1 VAERQHAK
9 RGKSVT
15 VARSIKLKGV
25 LFSVLSAV
33 IFGTSPIFF
42 KTIVATGINTT
53 TQVVLRS
60 IVTMVLAGILARV
73 NRQPIL
79 LKGRL
84 LVDALLAFV
93 AGQGLTA
100 ILLNSSYAYLPAGM
114 STSLHFVYPSAVMI
128 ACVVLFRERVNL
140 AKVAALLLSVVAI
153 ALMTDL
159 TAKGQL
165 TGVFLAVGSGFSY
178 AFYILYLERTQ
189 LRDIPVWT
197 FAFWGSLGCL
207 VAAGGLGLST
217 NTLDVS
223 GATVKGLLLLAI
235 MVPLQS
241 VLAVRFFQLGVRY
254 SGSTAA
260 SLLSTMEP
268 VTSAMLGMLIL
279 HESMSVNKFIGCG
292 AIVLSVIL
300 VVLGTGRSEKTVDSA
315 VVEPAIET
323 AAE

>member
-1 VAERQHAK
+1 
-9 RGKSVT
+9 VT

-73 NRQPIL
+73 NHQPIL

-114 STSLHFVYPSAVMI
+114 STSLHFVYPSVVMI

-140 AKVAALLLSVVAI
+140 AKVAALLLSIVAI

-207 VAAGGLGLST
+207 VAAGGLGIST
-217 NTLDVS
+217 NSLDVS

-279 HESMSVNKFIGCG
+279 HESMSVIKFIGCG

-300 VVLGTGRSEKTVDSA
+300 VVLGTGRAEKVVESA

>member
-1 VAERQHAK
+1 M
-9 RGKSVT
+9 T

-114 STSLHFVYPSAVMI
+114 STSLHFVYPSVVMI

-279 HESMSVNKFIGCG
+279 HESMSVNKSIGCG

-315 VVEPAIET
+315 VVEPAIEA

>member
-1 VAERQHAK
+1 M
-9 RGKSVT
+9 T

-114 STSLHFVYPSAVMI
+114 STSLHFVYPSVVMI

-140 AKVAALLLSVVAI
+140 AKVAALLLSIVAI

-217 NTLDVS
+217 NSLDVS

-300 VVLGTGRSEKTVDSA
+300 VVLGTGRAEKAVNSA
-315 VVEPAIET
+315 VIEPAIET

>member
-1 VAERQHAK
+1 M
-9 RGKSVT
+9 T

-73 NRQPIL
+73 NHQPIL

-114 STSLHFVYPSAVMI
+114 STSLHFVYPSVVMI

-140 AKVAALLLSVVAI
+140 AKVAALLLSIVAI

-217 NTLDVS
+217 NSLDVS

-292 AIVLSVIL
+292 AIILSVIL
-300 VVLGTGRSEKTVDSA
+300 VVLGTGRTEK
-315 VVEPAIET
+315 VVESSVVELTAEI

>member
-1 VAERQHAK
+1 MDFWKGAK
-9 RGKSVT
+9 RGEPVT
-15 VARSIKLKGV
+15 DRTNKLKCV

-42 KTIVATGINTT
+42 KTIVTTGINTT

-60 IVTMVLAGILARV
+60 IVTMVLAGVLAAV
-73 NRQPIL
+73 KKQPIL

-84 LVDALLAFV
+84 LVDALMAFV

-114 STSLHFVYPSAVMI
+114 STSLHFVYPSVVML
-128 ACVVLFRERVNL
+128 ACVLLFREKINL
-140 AKVAALLLSVVAI
+140 PKLIALLLSICAI
-153 ALMTDL
+153 VLMTN
-159 TAKGQL
+159 TSAHGQII
-165 TGVFLAVGSGFSY
+165 GVILAVGSGCSY
-178 AFYILYLERTQ
+178 AFYILYLERTP

-197 FAFWGSLGCL
+197 FAFWSSLGCL
-207 VAAGGLGLST
+207 IAAAGLGIST
-217 NTLDVS
+217 NTQDVS
-223 GATVKGLLLLAI
+223 GATVKGISLLML

-241 VLAVRFFQLGVRY
+241 VLAVRLFQLGVRY

-268 VTSAMLGMLIL
+268 VTSTILGMLIL
-279 HESMSVNKFIGCG
+279 NEAMDAKKLIGCA

-300 VVLGTGRSEKTVDSA
+300 VVFGTQRSEQ
-315 VVEPAIET
+315 
-323 AAE
+323 AAEAAQQ

>member
-1 VAERQHAK
+1 M
-9 RGKSVT
+9 
-15 VARSIKLKGV
+15 KLKGV

-42 KTIVATGINTT
+42 KTIVTLGINTT

-60 IVTMVLAGILARV
+60 IVTMVLAGVLAAV
-73 NRQPIL
+73 KRQPIL

-84 LVDALLAFV
+84 LFDALMAFV

-114 STSLHFVYPSAVMI
+114 STSLHFVYPSVVMI
-128 ACVVLFRERVNL
+128 ACVVLFREKINL
-140 AKVAALLLSVVAI
+140 PKLIALLLSVFAI
-153 ALMTDL
+153 TMMTDL
-159 TAKGQL
+159 RAHGQL
-165 TGVFLAVGSGFSY
+165 IGVILAVGSGCSY
-178 AFYILYLERTQ
+178 AFYILHLERTQ

-197 FAFWGSLGCL
+197 FAFWSSLGCL

-223 GATVKGLLLLAI
+223 GATVKGISLLMV

-241 VLAVRFFQLGVRY
+241 VLAVRLFQLGVRY

-268 VTSAMLGMLIL
+268 VTSTILGMLIL
-279 HESMSVNKFIGCG
+279 HEAMDAKKLIGCV

-300 VVLGTGRSEKTVDSA
+300 VVVGTSRGEKEITVMES
-315 VVEPAIET
+315 
-323 AAE
+323 

>member
-1 VAERQHAK
+1 M
-9 RGKSVT
+9 
-15 VARSIKLKGV
+15 KLKGV

-42 KTIVATGINTT
+42 KTIVTLGINTT

-60 IVTMVLAGILARV
+60 IVTMVLAGVLAAV
-73 NRQPIL
+73 KRQPIL

-84 LVDALLAFV
+84 LFDALMAFV

-114 STSLHFVYPSAVMI
+114 STSLHFVYPSVVMI
-128 ACVVLFRERVNL
+128 ACVVLFREKINL
-140 AKVAALLLSVVAI
+140 PKLIALLLSVFAI
-153 ALMTDL
+153 TMMTDL
-159 TAKGQL
+159 RAHGQL
-165 TGVFLAVGSGFSY
+165 IGVILAVGSGCSY
-178 AFYILYLERTQ
+178 AFYILHLERTQ

-197 FAFWGSLGCL
+197 FAFWSSLGCL

-223 GATVKGLLLLAI
+223 GATVKGISLLMV

-241 VLAVRFFQLGVRY
+241 VLAVRLFQLGVRY

-268 VTSAMLGMLIL
+268 VTSTILGMLIL
-279 HESMSVNKFIGCG
+279 HEAMDAKKLIGCV

-300 VVLGTGRSEKTVDSA
+300 VVVGTSRGEKEIA
-315 VVEPAIET
+315 VMES
-323 AAE
+323 

>member
-1 VAERQHAK
+1 M
-9 RGKSVT
+9 T

-114 STSLHFVYPSAVMI
+114 STSLHFVYPSVVMI

-300 VVLGTGRSEKTVDSA
+300 VVLGTGRSEKTADSA
-315 VVEPAIET
+315 VVEPTIET

>member
-1 VAERQHAK
+1 MDFWKGAK
-9 RGKSVT
+9 RGEPVT
-15 VARSIKLKGV
+15 ETRSIKLKGV

-60 IVTMVLAGILARV
+60 IVTMVIAGIFAV
-73 NRQPIL
+73 VKKQPIL

-84 LVDALLAFV
+84 LVDALMAFV
-93 AGQGLTA
+93 LGQGLTA

-114 STSLHFVYPSAVMI
+114 STSLHFVYPSVVML
-128 ACVVLFRERVNL
+128 ACVLLFREKINL
-140 AKVAALLLSVVAI
+140 PKLIALLLSICAI
-153 ALMTDL
+153 VLMTN
-159 TAKGQL
+159 TSAHGQII
-165 TGVFLAVGSGFSY
+165 GVILAVGSGCSY
-178 AFYILYLERTQ
+178 AFYILYLERTP

-197 FAFWGSLGCL
+197 FAFWSSLGCL
-207 VAAGGLGLST
+207 IAAAGLGIST

-223 GATVKGLLLLAI
+223 GATVKGISLLML

-241 VLAVRFFQLGVRY
+241 VLAVRLFQLGVRY

-268 VTSAMLGMLIL
+268 VTSTILGMLIL
-279 HESMSVNKFIGCG
+279 NEAMDARKLVGCA

-300 VVLGTGRSEKTVDSA
+300 VVFGTQRGEKTELA
-315 VVEPAIET
+315 QQ
-323 AAE
+323 

>member
-1 VAERQHAK
+1 M
-9 RGKSVT
+9 T

-114 STSLHFVYPSAVMI
+114 STSLHFVYPSVVMI
-128 ACVVLFRERVNL
+128 ACVGLFRERVNL

-165 TGVFLAVGSGFSY
+165 IGVFLAVGSGFSY

-217 NTLDVS
+217 NSLDVS

-315 VVEPAIET
+315 AVEPAIET

>member
-1 VAERQHAK
+1 
-9 RGKSVT
+9 VT

-73 NRQPIL
+73 NHQPIL

-114 STSLHFVYPSAVMI
+114 STSLHFVYPSVVMI

-140 AKVAALLLSVVAI
+140 AKVAALLLSIVAI

-217 NTLDVS
+217 NSLDVS

-292 AIVLSVIL
+292 AIILSVIL
-300 VVLGTGRSEKTVDSA
+300 VVLGTGRTEK
-315 VVEPAIET
+315 VVESSVVELTAEI

>member
-1 VAERQHAK
+1 M
-9 RGKSVT
+9 T

-114 STSLHFVYPSAVMI
+114 STSLHFVYPSVVMI

-140 AKVAALLLSVVAI
+140 AKVAALLLSVIAI

-292 AIVLSVIL
+292 AIILSVIL
-300 VVLGTGRSEKTVDSA
+300 VVLGTGRSEKTADSA
-315 VVEPAIET
+315 VVEPTIET

>member
-1 VAERQHAK
+1 VSDQ
-9 RGKSVT
+9 GNT
-15 VARSIKLKGV
+15 KLKGV

-42 KTIVATGINTT
+42 KTIAATGINTT

-60 IVTMVLAGILARV
+60 IVTMILAAALAHRQK
-73 NRQPIL
+73 QPIL

-114 STSLHFVYPSAVMI
+114 STSLHFVYPSVVML
-128 ACVVLFRERVNL
+128 VSVLLFRERINAPKL
-140 AKVAALLLSVVAI
+140 IALFLSIAAI

-159 TAKGQL
+159 SAHGQII
-165 TGVFLAVGSGFSY
+165 GMILALGSGCSY
-178 AFYILYLERTQ
+178 AFYILYLERTP
-189 LRDIPVWT
+189 LKDIPVWT
-197 FAFWGSLGCL
+197 FAFWSSLGCL
-207 VAAGGLGLST
+207 IAAAALGIST

-223 GATVKGLLLLAI
+223 GATGKGVSLLLL

-241 VLAVRFFQLGVRY
+241 VLAVRLFQLGVRY

-268 VTSAMLGMLIL
+268 VTSTILGMLLL
-279 HESMSVNKFIGCG
+279 HETLGVNKLIGCA
-292 AIVLSVIL
+292 AIVLSVVL
-300 VVLGTGRSEKTVDSA
+300 VVFGAQRAEKKL
-315 VVEPAIET
+315 AINT
-323 AAE
+323 LQDQNS

>member
-1 VAERQHAK
+1 M
-9 RGKSVT
+9 T

-60 IVTMVLAGILARV
+60 IVTMVLAGILACV

-114 STSLHFVYPSAVMI
+114 STSLHFVYPSVVMI

-207 VAAGGLGLST
+207 VAAGGPGLST
-217 NTLDVS
+217 NSLDVS
-223 GATVKGLLLLAI
+223 GATGKGLLLLAI

-279 HESMSVNKFIGCG
+279 HESMSINKFIGCG
-292 AIVLSVIL
+292 AIILSVIL
-300 VVLGTGRSEKTVDSA
+300 VVLGTGRTEKVVESA

>member
-1 VAERQHAK
+1 
-9 RGKSVT
+9 VT

-114 STSLHFVYPSAVMI
+114 STSLHFVYPSVVMI

-300 VVLGTGRSEKTVDSA
+300 VVLGTGRSEKTADSA
-315 VVEPAIET
+315 VVEPTIET

>member
-1 VAERQHAK
+1 MGLRQRRQ
-9 RGKSVT
+9 RGEPVND
-15 VARSIKLKGV
+15 ARALKLKGV

-60 IVTMVLAGILARV
+60 IVTMVLSGILAAV
-73 NRQPIL
+73 NRQPII

-84 LVDALLAFV
+84 LVDAVMAFV
-93 AGQGLTA
+93 AGQGVTA

-114 STSLHFVYPSAVMI
+114 STSLHFVYPSVVMI
-128 ACVVLFRERVNL
+128 ACVLLFREKINL
-140 AKVAALLLSVVAI
+140 PKLLALLLSVVAI
-153 ALMTDL
+153 GLMMDR
-159 TAKGQL
+159 TAHGQL
-165 TGVFLAVGSGFSY
+165 IGILLAVGSGCSY

-197 FAFWGSLGCL
+197 FAFWSSLGCL

-217 NTLDVS
+217 GTLDVS
-223 GATVKGLLLLAI
+223 GATVKGLSLLML

-241 VLAVRFFQLGVRY
+241 VLAVRLFQLGVRY

-268 VTSAMLGMLIL
+268 VTSSILGVLLL
-279 HESMSVNKFIGCG
+279 HEQLGLNKIIGCA

-300 VVLGTGRSEKTVDSA
+300 VVLGAKKQERAE
-315 VVEPAIET
+315 AIG
-323 AAE
+323 

>member
-1 VAERQHAK
+1 MDFRKGAK
-9 RGKSVT
+9 RGEPVT
-15 VARSIKLKGV
+15 DRSNKLKGV

-42 KTIVATGINTT
+42 KTIVTTGINTT

-60 IVTMVLAGILARV
+60 IVTMVLAGVLAAV
-73 NRQPIL
+73 KKQPIL

-84 LVDALLAFV
+84 LVDALMAFV

-114 STSLHFVYPSAVMI
+114 STSLHFVYPSVVML
-128 ACVVLFRERVNL
+128 ACVLLFREKINL
-140 AKVAALLLSVVAI
+140 PKLIALLLSICAI
-153 ALMTDL
+153 VLMTN
-159 TAKGQL
+159 TSAHGQII
-165 TGVFLAVGSGFSY
+165 GVILAVGSGCSY
-178 AFYILYLERTQ
+178 AFYILYLERTP

-197 FAFWGSLGCL
+197 FAFWSSLGCL
-207 VAAGGLGLST
+207 IAAAGLGIST

-223 GATVKGLLLLAI
+223 GATVKGISLLML

-241 VLAVRFFQLGVRY
+241 VLAVRLFQLGVRY

-268 VTSAMLGMLIL
+268 VTSTILGMLIL
-279 HESMSVNKFIGCG
+279 NEAMDAKKLIGCA

-300 VVLGTGRSEKTVDSA
+300 VVFGTQRSEQ
-315 VVEPAIET
+315 
-323 AAE
+323 AAEAAQQ

>member
-1 VAERQHAK
+1 M
-9 RGKSVT
+9 
-15 VARSIKLKGV
+15 KLKGV

-60 IVTMVLAGILARV
+60 IVTMVLAGVLAVV

-84 LVDALLAFV
+84 LVDALMAFV
-93 AGQGLTA
+93 AGQGVTA

-114 STSLHFVYPSAVMI
+114 STSLHFVYPSVVMI
-128 ACVVLFRERVNL
+128 ACVALFREKINL
-140 AKVAALLLSVVAI
+140 PKLAALLLSVAAI

-159 TAKGQL
+159 SAHGQL
-165 TGVFLAVGSGFSY
+165 IGVILAVGSGCSY

-197 FAFWGSLGCL
+197 FAFWSSLGCL

-223 GATVKGLLLLAI
+223 GATVKGISLLMI

-241 VLAVRFFQLGVRY
+241 VLAVRLFQLGVRY

-268 VTSAMLGMLIL
+268 VTSTILGILLL
-279 HESMSVNKFIGCG
+279 HEATDAWKLAGCL
-292 AIVLSVIL
+292 AIILSVIL
-300 VVLGTGRSEKTVDSA
+300 VVLGTKREASMARATAPDPVREEAIAEKTL
-315 VVEPAIET
+315 
-323 AAE
+323 

>member
-1 VAERQHAK
+1 
-9 RGKSVT
+9 VT

-73 NRQPIL
+73 NHQPIL

-93 AGQGLTA
+93 AGQGVTA

-114 STSLHFVYPSAVMI
+114 STSLHFVYPSVVMI

-207 VAAGGLGLST
+207 VAAGGLGIST
-217 NTLDVS
+217 NSLDVS

-300 VVLGTGRSEKTVDSA
+300 VVLGTGRTEKVVESA

>member
-1 VAERQHAK
+1 MND
-9 RGKSVT
+9 
-15 VARSIKLKGV
+15 ARTIKLKGV

-42 KTIVATGINTT
+42 KTIVTLGINTT

-60 IVTMVLAGILARV
+60 IVTMVLAGVLAAV

-84 LVDALLAFV
+84 LFDALMAFV

-114 STSLHFVYPSAVMI
+114 STSLHFVYPSVVMI
-128 ACVVLFRERVNL
+128 ACVVLFREKINL
-140 AKVAALLLSVVAI
+140 PKLAALLLSIVAI

-159 TAKGQL
+159 SAHGQII
-165 TGVFLAVGSGFSY
+165 GVILAVGSGCSY

-197 FAFWGSLGCL
+197 FAFWSSLGCL

-217 NTLDVS
+217 NTLDIS
-223 GATVKGLLLLAI
+223 GATVKGISLLMV

-241 VLAVRFFQLGVRY
+241 VLAVRLFQLGVRY

-268 VTSAMLGMLIL
+268 VTSTILGMLIL
-279 HESMSVNKFIGCG
+279 HEAMDAKKLIGCV

-300 VVLGTGRSEKTVDSA
+300 VVVGTSRGEKEIA
-315 VVEPAIET
+315 VAET
-323 AAE
+323 

>member
-1 VAERQHAK
+1 MND
-9 RGKSVT
+9 
-15 VARSIKLKGV
+15 ARTIKLKGV

-42 KTIVATGINTT
+42 KTIVTLGINTT

-60 IVTMVLAGILARV
+60 IVTMVLAGVLAAV

-84 LVDALLAFV
+84 LFDALMAFV

-114 STSLHFVYPSAVMI
+114 STSLHFVYPSVVMI
-128 ACVVLFRERVNL
+128 ACVVLFREKINL
-140 AKVAALLLSVVAI
+140 PKLAALLLSIVAI

-159 TAKGQL
+159 SAHGQII
-165 TGVFLAVGSGFSY
+165 GVILAVGSGCSY

-197 FAFWGSLGCL
+197 FAFWSSLGCL

-217 NTLDVS
+217 NTLDIS
-223 GATVKGLLLLAI
+223 GATVKGISLLMV

-241 VLAVRFFQLGVRY
+241 VLAVRLFQLGVRY

-260 SLLSTMEP
+260 SLLSTQTP
-268 VTSAMLGMLIL
+268 CSF
-279 HESMSVNKFIGCG
+279 VNTC
-292 AIVLSVIL
+292 S
-300 VVLGTGRSEKTVDSA
+300 S
-315 VVEPAIET
+315 PAKLL
-323 AAE
+323 

>member
-1 VAERQHAK
+1 MSDQSNTK
-9 RGKSVT
+9 
-15 VARSIKLKGV
+15 IKGV

-42 KTIVATGINTT
+42 KTIATTGINTT

-60 IVTMVLAGILARV
+60 IVTMILAAVLAHRQK
-73 NRQPIL
+73 QPIL

-114 STSLHFVYPSAVMI
+114 STSLHFVYPSVVML
-128 ACVVLFRERVNL
+128 VSVLFFRERINAPKL
-140 AKVAALLLSVVAI
+140 IALFLSIAAI

-159 TAKGQL
+159 SAHGQII
-165 TGVFLAVGSGFSY
+165 GMILAIASGCSY
-178 AFYILYLERTQ
+178 AFYILYRERTP

-197 FAFWGSLGCL
+197 FAFWSSLGCL
-207 VAAGGLGLST
+207 IAAAALGIST
-217 NTLDVS
+217 NTLDVA
-223 GATVKGLLLLAI
+223 GATVKGVSLLLL

-241 VLAVRFFQLGVRY
+241 VLAVRLFQLGVRY

-268 VTSAMLGMLIL
+268 VTSTILGMLLL
-279 HESMSVNKFIGCG
+279 HETLGVNKLIGCA
-292 AIVLSVIL
+292 AIVLSVVL
-300 VVLGTGRSEKTVDSA
+300 VVFGAQRAEKKL
-315 VVEPAIET
+315 AIDPLQNQNS
-323 AAE
+323 